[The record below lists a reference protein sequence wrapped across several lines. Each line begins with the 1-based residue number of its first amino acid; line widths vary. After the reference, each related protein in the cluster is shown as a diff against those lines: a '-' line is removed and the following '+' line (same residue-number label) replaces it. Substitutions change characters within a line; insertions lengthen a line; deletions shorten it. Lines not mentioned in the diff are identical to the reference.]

1 MEREITVSGEL
12 FGGIDFN
19 SDVVFEVSPTG
30 EVLDTSVPKKNAV
43 QPKKI
48 KEVIDEDQEESDDK
62 EGIEGQEK
70 PLTIGAPPSP
80 SDPINL
86 FASALFESGAIVADE
101 EKVKAVKT
109 YDDLVE
115 VIKDTIKKNEFA
127 DLGDEAKQA
136 LQDIRD
142 GVPLQSVKEHYGA
155 QTRLESITEDQF
167 IDSRTDGDDKLE
179 FKQSIRKQLIVQSY
193 LVAGYDKARAEK
205 MAQRSIDIGED
216 VEDAK
221 AALEDLKRADGR
233 KMDNERANAQARKV
247 ETQRQLK
254 NLENVV
260 MSTEEILPGVPISEK
275 LRKQVFDSM
284 TKPIEAGSN
293 GPVFEIQ
300 RERSKDPI
308 AFDLRL
314 HYLYALGLFKETP
327 DMSVITRTEKSKAAK
342 QFQDA
347 VKNANFGGGGKQPQI
362 HGATDDDLLESLSSM
377 KF

>member
-19 SDVVFEVSPTG
+19 SDIVFEVSPTG
-30 EVLDTSVPKKNAV
+30 EVLDAITPKKGEA
-43 QPKKI
+43 QTKKI
-48 KEVIDEDQEESDDK
+48 KEVVDEDLEEDDDK
-62 EGIEGQEK
+62 GEILGQEK

-101 EKVKAVKT
+101 EKVKSVKT

-127 DLGDEAKQA
+127 DLSDEAKQV
-136 LQDIRD
+136 LEDIRE
-142 GVPLQSVKEHYGA
+142 GVPLQAVREHYDA
-155 QTRLESITEDQF
+155 QTRLAAITEDQF
-167 IDSRTDGDDKLE
+167 IDSRTDSDDKLE
-179 FKQSIRKQLIVQSY
+179 FKQSVRKQLILQSY

-221 AALEDLKRADGR
+221 AALGDLKLADGR

-247 ETQRQLK
+247 DTQRQLK

-347 VKNANFGGGGKQPQI
+347 VKNATFGGGGNKPQI